1 MFKNILFSVDLGEES
16 SWIDALPKA
25 ISIAA
30 GENATLHLI
39 TVVPTYG
46 MPIVGSFFPEDFE
59 KKALAAAKIQLGEF
73 MTKHIPGDINAKG
86 HVAHGVIYEEIMRAA
101 DKLGCDL
108 IVLASHRPEL
118 RDYLIGPNAARV
130 VRHATQSVLVVRS

>member
-1 MFKNILFSVDLGEES
+1 MYKTILLSVDLGEES
-16 SWIDALPKA
+16 SWKEALPKA
-25 ISIAA
+25 VEIAA
-30 GENATLHLI
+30 SENATLHLI

-59 KKALAAAKIQLGEF
+59 KKAMAAAKAQLGEF
-73 MTKHIPGDINAKG
+73 MAKHIPDDIDAKG
-86 HVAHGVIYEEIMRAA
+86 HVVHGVIYEEIMHAA

-108 IVLASHRPEL
+108 IVLSSHRPEL

-130 VRHATQSVLVVRS
+130 VRHATQSVLVVRG

>member
-1 MFKNILFSVDLGEES
+1 MYKNILLSVDLAEES
-16 SWIDALPKA
+16 SWQDALPKA
-25 ISIAA
+25 VEIAA
-30 GENATLHLI
+30 SENAKLHLI

-59 KKALAAAKIQLGEF
+59 KNALAAAKTQLGEF
-73 MTKHIPGDINAKG
+73 MAGHIPGDIEAKG
-86 HVAHGVIYEEIMRAA
+86 HVAHGVIYEEIMHAA
-101 DKLGCDL
+101 DRLGCDL
-108 IVLASHRPEL
+108 IVLSSHRPEL

>member
-1 MFKNILFSVDLGEES
+1 MFKNILLSVDLGEES
-16 SWIDALPKA
+16 SWKAALPRA
-25 ISIAA
+25 VDIAA
-30 GENATLHLI
+30 GENAALHVI

-59 KKALAAAKIQLGEF
+59 EKALAAAKTSLAEF
-73 MTKHIPGDINAKG
+73 IKERIPDSIEARG
-86 HVAHGVIYEEIMRAA
+86 HVAHGVIYEEIMHAA

-130 VRHATQSVLVVRS
+130 VRHAKQSVLVVRG

>member
-1 MFKNILFSVDLGEES
+1 MFKNILLSVDLGEES
-16 SWIDALPKA
+16 SWKAALPRA
-25 ISIAA
+25 VDIAA

-59 KKALAAAKIQLGEF
+59 EKALAEAKSQLGAF
-73 MTKHIPGDINAKG
+73 IAKHIPGDVNAKG
-86 HVAHGVIYEEIMRAA
+86 HVAHGVIYEEIMHAA

-108 IVLASHRPEL
+108 IVLSSHRPEL

-130 VRHATQSVLVVRS
+130 VRHATQSVLVVRG

>member
-1 MFKNILFSVDLGEES
+1 MFENILLSVDLDEES
-16 SWIDALPKA
+16 SWKEALPRA
-25 ISIAA
+25 IDIAV
-30 GENATLHLI
+30 GENAALHVI

-59 KKALAAAKIQLGEF
+59 EKALAEAKTQLGAF
-73 MTKHIPGDINAKG
+73 MAEHIPGDVKAKG
-86 HVAHGVIYEEIMRAA
+86 HVAHGVIYEEIMHAA

-108 IVLASHRPEL
+108 IVLSSHRPEL
-118 RDYLIGPNAARV
+118 RDYLNGPNAARV

>member
-1 MFKNILFSVDLGEES
+1 MFKNILLSVDLGEES
-16 SWIDALPKA
+16 SWKAALPRA
-25 ISIAA
+25 LDIATA
-30 GENATLHLI
+30 ENATLHVI

-59 KKALAAAKIQLGEF
+59 EKALAAAKTSLAEF
-73 MTKHIPGDINAKG
+73 IKERIPDTIKAKKG
-86 HVAHGVIYEEIMRAA
+86 HVAHGVIYEEIMHAA

-130 VRHATQSVLVVRS
+130 VRHAGQSVLVVR

>member
-1 MFKNILFSVDLGEES
+1 MYKTILLSVDLGEES
-16 SWIDALPKA
+16 SWRDALPKA
-25 ISIAA
+25 IEIAA

-59 KKALAAAKIQLGEF
+59 KKALAATKTQFGEF
-73 MTKHIPGDINAKG
+73 IAKHIPGDINAKG
-86 HVAHGVIYEEIMRAA
+86 HVAHGVIYEEIMHAA
-101 DKLGCDL
+101 DRLGCDL
-108 IVLASHRPEL
+108 IVLSSHRPEL

>member
-1 MFKNILFSVDLGEES
+1 MYKNILLSVDLGEES
-16 SWIDALPKA
+16 SWKEALPKA
-25 ISIAA
+25 VEIAA

-59 KKALAAAKIQLGEF
+59 EKALAAAKTQLGEF
-73 MTKHIPGDINAKG
+73 IARHIPGDIDAKG
-86 HVAHGVIYEEIMRAA
+86 HVAHGVIYEEIMHAA

-108 IVLASHRPEL
+108 IVLAAPVS
-118 RDYLIGPNAARV
+118 
-130 VRHATQSVLVVRS
+130 SFS

>member
-1 MFKNILFSVDLGEES
+1 MFKNILLSVDLGEGS
-16 SWIDALPKA
+16 SWKEALPKA
-25 ISIAA
+25 VDIAA
-30 GENATLHLI
+30 AENAILHLV

-59 KKALAAAKIQLGEF
+59 EKALAAARTQLDEF
-73 MTKHIPGDINAKG
+73 IAQHVPDTIDAKA
-86 HVAHGVIYEEIMRAA
+86 HVAHGVIYEEIMHAA
-101 DKLGCDL
+101 DKLDCDL

-130 VRHATQSVLVVRS
+130 VRHANQSVMVVRG

>member
-1 MFKNILFSVDLGEES
+1 MYKTILLSVDLGEES
-16 SWIDALPKA
+16 SWRDALPKA
-25 ISIAA
+25 IEIAA

-59 KKALAAAKIQLGEF
+59 KKALAATKTQLGEF
-73 MTKHIPGDINAKG
+73 IAKHIPGDINAKG
-86 HVAHGVIYEEIMRAA
+86 HVAHGVIYEEIMHAA
-101 DKLGCDL
+101 DRLGCDL
-108 IVLASHRPEL
+108 IVLSSHRPEL

>member
-1 MFKNILFSVDLGEES
+1 MYRNILLSVDLAEES
-16 SWIDALPKA
+16 SWRDALPKA
-25 ISIAA
+25 VEIAA
-30 GENATLHLI
+30 SAKAALHLV
-39 TVVPTYG
+39 TVVPTFG

-59 KKALAAAKIQLGEF
+59 KKALAAARTQLDDF
-73 MTKHIPGDINAKG
+73 IATNIPAGIEAKG
-86 HVAHGVIYEEIMRAA
+86 HIAHGVIYEEILHAA

-108 IVLASHRPEL
+108 IVLASQRPEL